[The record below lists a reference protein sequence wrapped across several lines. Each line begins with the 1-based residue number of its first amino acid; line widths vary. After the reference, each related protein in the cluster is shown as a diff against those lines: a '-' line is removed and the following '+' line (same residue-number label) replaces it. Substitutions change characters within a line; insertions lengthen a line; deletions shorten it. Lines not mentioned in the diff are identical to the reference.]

1 MSDLKTNLVQSVD
14 AAARVGV
21 LFVAVAMFAA
31 MWESDLPSTSSSDN
45 HCLAR
50 RTGVISSIANADD
63 GQIET
68 TDRSQSHAGRASVFK
83 LAEMQ
88 IGTAQAYPI
97 PAGIAAGEYRV
108 VDSLG
113 MMDTLRVTAEMVS
126 LHRSHKA
133 SDQYIIENSDRKI
146 YFIRIQGTPSIAS
159 AHLKSILR

>member
-45 HCLAR
+45 HWLAR
-50 RTGVISSIANADD
+50 RAGVTSSIANAAG

-68 TDRSQSHAGRASVFK
+68 TDRSQSHAGRASVLK
-83 LAEMQ
+83 LARMQ
-88 IGTAQAYPI
+88 IATAQAYPM
-97 PAGIAAGEYRV
+97 PAGITPGEYRV

-126 LHRSHKA
+126 LRRSHKA

-159 AHLKSILR
+159 ANLESMLR